1 MSQPTLPKTWKWA
14 KLGQLCE
21 ITGGG
26 TPSRSV
32 GDILYLGNIPWATP
46 TI

>member
-1 MSQPTLPKTWKWA
+1 MSQPLLPRGWKWA

-26 TPSRSV
+26 TPSRKV
-32 GDILYLGNIPWATP
+32 KRY
-46 TI
+46 